1 PGWNARG
8 GQRSARPRGARP
20 GTRRDLDC
28 GTAAAR
34 GISPQGHAAATRSAR
49 AARPCERVIRVL
61 IAEDQRMV
69 RGALKALLAMEGD
82 IEIVA
87 ETDRADEVLDLALQT
102 KPDVALLDIEMPGG
116 DGITAAG
123 QLRRE
128 VPSCRALILTT
139 FGRPGFLRRAMESG
153 ASGFMLKDAPAHEL
167 ALAIR
172 RTMAGE
178 RVVDPGLAAAAL
190 SSGISPLSERERE
203 VLVAGQNGA
212 SIAEIAK
219 VLFLSEGT
227 VRNYLSSAIQ
237 KLEVNNRTEAARVA
251 EDQGWL

>member
-1 PGWNARG
+1 M
-8 GQRSARPRGARP
+8 
-20 GTRRDLDC
+20 
-28 GTAAAR
+28 
-34 GISPQGHAAATRSAR
+34 
-49 AARPCERVIRVL
+49 IRVL
-61 IAEDQRMV
+61 IAEDQGMV

-87 ETDRADEVLDLALQT
+87 ETDRADEVLPLASRT

-123 QLRRE
+123 QLRSE
-128 VPSCRALILTT
+128 LPSCRTLILTT

-178 RVVDPGLAAAAL
+178 RVIDPGLAAAAL

-203 VLVAGQNGA
+203 VLVAGQDGA
-212 SIAEIAK
+212 TIAEIAK
-219 VLFLSEGT
+219 SLFLSEGT